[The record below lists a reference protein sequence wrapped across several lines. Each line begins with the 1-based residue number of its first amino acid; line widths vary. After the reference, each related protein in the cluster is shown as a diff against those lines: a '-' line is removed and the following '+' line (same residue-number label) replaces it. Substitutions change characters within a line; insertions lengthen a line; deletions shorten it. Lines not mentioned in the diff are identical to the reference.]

1 MGLVLIFRYS
11 MAITGTITIGTVIAF
26 GMYVWQLEFPV
37 KNLGRVLSDF
47 DKVIISFERIEEIL
61 DSETNF
67 NGENNLKKP
76 KIKKK
81 IAH

>member
-1 MGLVLIFRYS
+1 